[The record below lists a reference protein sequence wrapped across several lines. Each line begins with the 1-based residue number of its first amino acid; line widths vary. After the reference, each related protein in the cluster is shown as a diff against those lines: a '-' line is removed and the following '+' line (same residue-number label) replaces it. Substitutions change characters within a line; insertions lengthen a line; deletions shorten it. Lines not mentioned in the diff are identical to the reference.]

1 MDISGRYRNWENYN
15 FLSTLIKLEK
25 YKNQFQIEI
34 EICIE
39 LTKMFFPL
47 GIVEGNMLNTRTI

>member
-1 MDISGRYRNWENYN
+1 MGKKN
-15 FLSTLIKLEK
+15 
-25 YKNQFQIEI
+25 KNQFQIEI